1 MDGGC
6 HKYDDIINLPHHV
19 SERHPK
25 MSMSTRAAQFAP
37 FAALPGYEDAVTQTA
52 RLTDSAISLDE
63 TQKAVIDACI
73 QLISEHMAERPEVEI
88 TFFQPDAHKDGGSY
102 VSAKGN
108 LKRIDTVERCLVLTD
123 GRMIK
128 VDKIIQIESPL
139 LHPIHI
145 HLE

>member
-37 FAALPGYEDAVTQTA
+37 FAALTGYEDAVTETA

-88 TFFQPDAHKDGGSY
+88 TFFNRTLIKTEVPMSPP
-102 VSAKGN
+102 KG
-108 LKRIDTVERCLVLTD
+108 T
-123 GRMIK
+123 
-128 VDKIIQIESPL
+128 
-139 LHPIHI
+139 
-145 HLE
+145 